1 MGKFVTTVTPDF
13 NAGAATGSAYSDN
26 DILFTWTPF
35 NVPKSIGAVELKSIF
50 ATWPGIDGATN
61 NVFDFSLYFAKSIN
75 GEAPASFGTIHTAPT
90 VVLSN
95 AFRRNLQGW
104 LYIDA
109 SAGAEAHLGGN
120 AITSY
125 NVFNYNTN
133 PRYGSSGGNSN
144 IFLQNDDTRLFQGD
158 STYSAP
164 PEGYQT
170 FWVAGIAHGAF
181 SFATDIQLNQVGHQA
196 AATAETTITIEQGD
210 GGAGVANQS
219 FQKGDI
225 LIGATGGPTME
236 ITDMLSGS
244 ATTLTVK
251 NISEQID
258 NNEELVLQYPL
269 RMQFG
274 FEY

>member
-35 NVPKSIGAVELKSIF
+35 NVPKTIRAVELKNIF
-50 ATWPGIDGATN
+50 ATWPGTNGATA
-61 NVFDFSLYFAKSIN
+61 NVHDFSLYFAKSIN
-75 GEAPASFGTIHTAPT
+75 GEAPASFGTIHAAPT

-95 AFRRNLQGW
+95 AFRRNLQG
-104 LYIDA
+104 YIKIDA
-109 SAGAEAHLGGN
+109 SAGAEDHLGGG

-125 NVFNYNTN
+125 NVFSYNKN
-133 PRYGSSGGNSN
+133 PYTASAGNSN

-181 SFATDIQLNQVGHQA
+181 DFGTDLQLNQVGHQA
-196 AATAETTITIEQGD
+196 AATAATTITIEQGGD
-210 GGAGVANQS
+210 AAGVANQS
-219 FQKGDI
+219 FQKGDV

>member
-1 MGKFVTTVTPDF
+1 MGKYVTTVTPDF

-35 NVPKSIGAVELKSIF
+35 NVPKTIGAVELKSIF
-50 ATWPGIDGATN
+50 ATWPGTDGATG
-61 NVFDFSLYFAKSIN
+61 NVHDFSLYFAKSID
-75 GEAPASFGTIHTAPT
+75 GVAPASFGTIHAAPT

-104 LYIDA
+104 LYLDV
-109 SAGAEAHLGGN
+109 SDGAEAHLGGG

-125 NVFNYNTN
+125 NVFNYNSDPVAANGHPT
-133 PRYGSSGGNSN
+133 
-144 IFLQNDDTRLFQGD
+144 IFLQNDDTRIFGGD
-158 STYSAP
+158 ATYSAP

-181 SFATDIQLNQVGHQA
+181 DFATDIQLNQVGHQA
-196 AATAETTITIEQGD
+196 AATAATTITIEQGD
-210 GGAGVANQS
+210 GTAGVANQS
-219 FQKGDI
+219 FQKGDT

-244 ATTLTVK
+244 ATTLQVK

-269 RMQFG
+269 RLQLG